1 MRKLLAQRVL
11 KLNPSPTLALD
22 AKIKKM
28 VKEGINVISFGVGE
42 PDFDTPFYIKEAGK
56 RAIDDGFTKYTPAGG
71 TESLKKAV
79 SLWYQK
85 EYGVNISPS
94 MVVISNGAKHSL
106 FNIALALIDSNDE
119 VIIPSPYWVSYP
131 EQVSLVG
138 GNPVFVKTTIDDD
151 FKVTKEKIERAIT
164 DRTKAV
170 IINSPSNPT
179 GMVYL
184 EEELLSIIEM
194 AKRYD
199 FYLIFDEI
207 YDKLVYDKKFVSILK
222 LIENDKNMRDRI
234 VVVNGVSKSYA
245 MTGWRIGYTISSE
258 ELAKVMNDIQ
268 SQTTSNPSSIS
279 QRAAE
284 VALIEETDDLKKMVA
299 EFKERRDIIFKLL
312 SEIPDLR
319 IHKPEG
325 SFYIFPDFSRYL
337 NRKVG
342 DRIIKDTLDLADY
355 LLQEARVGVVPGE
368 AFGAS
373 GYLRFSFATSRENI
387 KEGIKNIKEALMKL
401 KS

>member
-28 VKEGINVISFGVGE
+28 VKEGINFISFGVGE